1 MRPIRPWL
9 AAVVS
14 LTLAA
19 CGGGTDG
26 AGGDNASRAG
36 APVVTEPGVAAT
48 GDVIEVKM
56 ITDEQGNRFEPA
68 EFEAEQG
75 DIIRLVLVSGVHN
88 LHFLPDSNPGAVGLP
103 PASDMLQLPGQTL
116 DIPVTMK
123 RGHFFFQCDP
133 HALLGMV
140 GHLEVE
146 D

>member
-1 MRPIRPWL
+1 MARTRIAL
-9 AAVVS
+9 STLLV
-14 LTLAA
+14 LTLA
-19 CGGGTDG
+19 CGGERPADGTPAEEPT
-26 AGGDNASRAG
+26 AGGA
-36 APVVTEPGVAAT
+36 APAAD
-48 GDVIEVKM
+48 GDVIEVKL

-68 EFEAEQG
+68 EIEAKQG
-75 DIIRLVLVSGVHN
+75 DILRLVLVTGVHN
-88 LHFLPDSNPGAVGLP
+88 LHFLPDSNPGATDLP

-123 RGHFFFQCDP
+123 PGHYFFQCDP

>member
-1 MRPIRPWL
+1 MARTRIPLSTLLI
-9 AAVVS
+9 
-14 LTLAA
+14 LTLA
-19 CGGGTDG
+19 CGGERASDTAPG
-26 AGGDNASRAG
+26 AEPISG
-36 APVVTEPGVAAT
+36 APAAPAAD
-48 GDVIEVKM
+48 GDVIEIKL

-68 EFEAEQG
+68 NVEAEEG
-75 DIIRLVLVSGVHN
+75 DILRLVLVSGVHN
-88 LHFLPDSNPGAVGLP
+88 MHFLPDSNPGATGLP

-123 RGHFFFQCDP
+123 PGHYFFQCDP